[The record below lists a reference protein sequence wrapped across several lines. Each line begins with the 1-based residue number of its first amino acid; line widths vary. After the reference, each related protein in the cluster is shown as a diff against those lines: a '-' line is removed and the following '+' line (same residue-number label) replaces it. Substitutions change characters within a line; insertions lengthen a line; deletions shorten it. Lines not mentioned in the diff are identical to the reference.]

1 MRRINLT
8 RHRWAVRV
16 AFILLIISGIGF
28 WQFGRSIWV
37 PVYFRIAGRR
47 TVEDVIGLYGSKVD
61 AKLQPLFAR
70 VDVQYPPAGLTLIG
84 LKEEKRLEVWAPVQD
99 KWIFIMDYPIWGT
112 SGKTGPKLRE
122 GDGQVPEGMYEITS
136 LNPNSSY
143 HLSLKIDYP
152 NSFDR
157 EKANKEKR
165 CNPGGNI
172 FIHGKNASIGCLAMG
187 DDAIEELFV
196 LAHKVGCS
204 NIQVLIAPVDLRIKP
219 APMISSPDWVA
230 DLHTAIKSQLADF
243 QRVK

>member
-1 MRRINLT
+1 MRRIN
-8 RHRWAVRV
+8 RWAVR
-16 AFILLIISGIGF
+16 AALILLIISGIGF

-37 PVYFRIAGRR
+37 PVYFRIVGRR

-70 VDVQYPPAGLTLIG
+70 VGVQYPPAGLTLIG
-84 LKEEKRLEVWAPVQD
+84 LKEEKRLEVWAPVLD
-99 KWIFIMDYPIWGT
+99 KWIFITDYPISGT

-122 GDGQVPEGMYEITS
+122 GDGQVPEGMYGITG

-165 CNPGGNI
+165 RNPGGNI

-187 DDAIEELFV
+187 DDTIEELFV

-204 NIQVLIAPVDLRIKP
+204 NIQVLIAPMDLRIKP

-230 DLHTAIKSQLADF
+230 GLHTAIKSRLADF